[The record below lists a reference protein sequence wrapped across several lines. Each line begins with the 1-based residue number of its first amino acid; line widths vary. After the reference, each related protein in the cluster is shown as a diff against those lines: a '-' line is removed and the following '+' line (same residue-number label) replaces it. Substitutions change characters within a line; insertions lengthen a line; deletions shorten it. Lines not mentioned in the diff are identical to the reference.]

1 MAAAHAV
8 IVYAAYFEVLAT
20 VALPVAPKS
29 ILPAYLSDSPF
40 PPAGRRGD
48 PNRLRRLASSLL
60 TTELPMPSPW
70 LAYEDALQL
79 SIDFYAALSNR
90 VAELVHSSDQ
100 WQHLDDCRRAS
111 SDEEILA
118 RVPVQ
123 AGRRYEELFRQLA
136 IDCPEVA
143 LWINLVDHQ
152 ATRHQLRAVSTGL
165 AEIETMLV
173 ELTRHE
179 PALGPHAL
187 ARHYRDVLDRPIL
200 AAADVP
206 SGLSIPSLAAAYVNP
221 RFRVALVRESDT
233 ISDENWWT
241 ATAVRDDLPGF
252 LLGHFTSPRATRAPL
267 LVLGQP
273 GSGKSLLTQVLAA
286 RLSSPAYL
294 VVRVVLRDARAEA
307 DLQTQIESAARGA
320 TGEGLSWPELARTAE
335 NALPVVLLDGF
346 DELLQATGA
355 SQSDYLEKV
364 ALFQEREA
372 AQGRPV
378 AVLVTSRTAVADR
391 ARPVEGTVAVRLE
404 PFQDQE
410 VALWLDVW
418 NSANHDYFVD
428 RQLLPLS
435 IESLVAHRELVGQPL
450 LLLMLALYDAE
461 ENALRHESATIGQ
474 TELYER
480 LLTRFARREVLKTGT
495 ELDPAAFAEAVDQE
509 LLRLAVVAFSMFNR
523 SRQWVTETEI
533 NQDLTALL
541 GAPVGPAGLRAALTP
556 AQITLGRF
564 FFVHEAKAVQD
575 DNQLRTYEFLH
586 ATFGEY
592 LVARLVGREL
602 FDLVDALALSNARR
616 RRHSIDDSFLY
627 ALLSYAPLTMRASTV
642 SFLADQLREA
652 SSVERTLLQDVLL
665 GLCGQALMPR
675 RSTLFA
681 DYEPHPV
688 LVPGRHAAYSVN
700 LVVLYVLAAAELDLV
715 KLFPD
720 GADTVAE
727 WQRLTM
733 LWRSQLPV
741 EGWKELLRMFTVDR
755 GQTGDV
761 RTVTLR
767 RRRATEMGKLHR
779 AAWEPDLLWSCDISF
794 DRVDPAIDNWLTWVQ
809 GAYTY
814 VRKQG
819 RFQGILD
826 DEILIYTL
834 DALSPDLEDGVFT
847 FHIRGSAGKPV
858 SAAGALITL
867 WRKLSEPDRHDDLSD
882 AFDTC
887 LHVAVHGISPLHV
900 VMRHRYRSI
909 VLALLTAHRHRLP
922 ADWLADALPRI
933 RQIANEE
940 SGQDDQGLVKMA
952 EALLDSA
959 QSGSSS
965 GTPLGEQGNGEFGSI
980 ENDQESGWV
989 RDAGGVE

>member
-1 MAAAHAV
+1 
-8 IVYAAYFEVLAT
+8 
-20 VALPVAPKS
+20 
-29 ILPAYLSDSPF
+29 
-40 PPAGRRGD
+40 
-48 PNRLRRLASSLL
+48 
-60 TTELPMPSPW
+60 MPSPW
-70 LAYEDALQL
+70 LAYEDALHL
-79 SIDFYAALSNR
+79 SIDFYTALSNR
-90 VAELVHSSDQ
+90 VVELVHGSDQ
-100 WQHLDDCRRAS
+100 WQQLEGGRRAR
-111 SDEEILA
+111 SDEEMLA

-123 AGRRYEELFRQLA
+123 AARLYEELFRQLA
-136 IDCPEVA
+136 LDCPEVA
-143 LWINLVDHQ
+143 FWINLVDHQ
-152 ATRHQLRAVSTGL
+152 ATRHQLRAVNTGL
-165 AEIETMLV
+165 AEIERMLA
-173 ELTRHE
+173 ELTRHD
-179 PALGPHAL
+179 PAVGPHAL
-187 ARHYRDVLDRPIL
+187 ARHYRDALDRPIL
-200 AAADVP
+200 VAADVP
-206 SGLSIPSLAAAYVNP
+206 SGLKIPSLAAAYVNP
-221 RFRVALVRESDT
+221 RFRVAPVRESDT

-241 ATAVRDDLPGF
+241 ATAVRDDLPGL
-252 LLGHFTSPRATRAPL
+252 LLGHFTSPQATRAPL

-294 VVRVVLRDARAEA
+294 VVRVVLRDVRAEA
-307 DLQTQIESAARGA
+307 DLQTQIESAARGV
-320 TGEGLSWPELARTAE
+320 TGEGLSWPELVRTAE

-346 DELLQATGA
+346 DELLQATGT

-372 AQGRPV
+372 VQGRPV

-404 PFQDQE
+404 PFQDHE
-410 VALWLDVW
+410 VALWLEVW

-428 RQLLPLS
+428 RRLSPLS
-435 IESLVAHRELVGQPL
+435 IESLAAHPELVGQPL

-461 ENALRHESATIGQ
+461 ENALRNESATIGQ
-474 TELYER
+474 VELYER

-541 GAPVGPAGLRAALTP
+541 GTPARATGLRAALTP
-556 AQITLGRF
+556 AQVMLGRF

-602 FDLVDALALSNARR
+602 FDLVDALAVANARR

-642 SFLADQLREA
+642 SFLADQLQKA
-652 SSVERTLLQDVLL
+652 SAAEQALLQDVLL

-681 DYEPHPV
+681 DYEPRPV
-688 LVPGRHAAYSVN
+688 SVPARHAAYSVN
-700 LVVLYVLAAAELDLV
+700 LVVLHVLAAAELDLA

-720 GADTVAE
+720 GVDTVAE

-755 GQTGDV
+755 GLADDA

-767 RRRATEMGKLHR
+767 RRRAAELGKLHR
-779 AAWEPDLLWSCDISF
+779 TAWEPDLLWSSGASF
-794 DRVDPAIDNWLTWVQ
+794 DWVNPTTDNWATWMP
-809 GAYTY
+809 GDYTY

-819 RFQGILD
+819 RFQCIMD
-826 DEILIYTL
+826 DDIIIHTL
-834 DALSPDLEDGVFT
+834 DALSPDLEDGVFN
-847 FHIRGSAGKPV
+847 FHVRGSTGKSV
-858 SAAGALITL
+858 SVAGALITL
-867 WRKLSEPDRHDDLSD
+867 WRKVSEPDRHDDLPD

-887 LHVAVHGISPLHV
+887 LHIAVHGISPLHV
-900 VMRHRYRSI
+900 GMRRRYRSI
-909 VLALLTAHRHRLP
+909 VLTLLTAHRHRLP
-922 ADWLADALPRI
+922 PDWLADAVPRI
-933 RQIANEE
+933 RQILNEE
-940 SGQDDQGLVKMA
+940 SGQDDQDLVRA
-952 EALLDSA
+952 ADALLGSV
-959 QSGSSS
+959 SGGLSS
-965 GTPLGEQGNGEFGSI
+965 GTPPGEQ
-980 ENDQESGWV
+980 
-989 RDAGGVE
+989 